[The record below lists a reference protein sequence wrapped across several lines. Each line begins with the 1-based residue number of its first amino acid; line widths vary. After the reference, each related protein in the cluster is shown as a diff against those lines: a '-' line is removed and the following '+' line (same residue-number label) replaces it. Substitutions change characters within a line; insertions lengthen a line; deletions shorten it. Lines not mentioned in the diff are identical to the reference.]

1 MAVLYALGVGPGDPE
16 LLTLKAHR
24 ILLEAA
30 TVYAPRSGPQDRSL
44 ALEVVR
50 QYLPAGS
57 RVEFLH
63 MPMIAPGAELE
74 RYWEEAA
81 RQVLDGLEMGNAV
94 FLTLGDPLT
103 YSTAAYLTETVRRL
117 KPETEISFV
126 PGITSYHAA
135 AARVGRTLAEGNET
149 LVVVPSAGAAEY
161 LRQVLT
167 LHDNCVLLKVSRA
180 FGAVLQVLEE
190 LGLKE
195 SAVLVS
201 RCGTGRE
208 VVTGDLDGLKDGK
221 IDYLSLIIVKGR
233 K

>member
-24 ILLEAA
+24 ILQEAA
-30 TVYAPRSGPQDRSL
+30 TIYVPKSGPDNRSL

-74 RYWEEAA
+74 RRWEEAA
-81 RQVLDGLEMGNAV
+81 RQVLDGLELGDAA

-103 YSTAAYLTETVRRL
+103 YSTAAYLVETVRRL
-117 KPETEISFV
+117 KSKTEISFV

-135 AARVGRTLAEGNET
+135 ASRVGRPLVEGNET
-149 LVVVPSAGAAEY
+149 LVVIPSIGAAEY
-161 LRQVLT
+161 LRQVLSC
-167 LHDNCVLLKVSRA
+167 HDNCVLLKVSRA
-180 FGAVLQVLEE
+180 FDTALQVLEE

-195 SAVLVS
+195 NAVFVS

-208 VVTGDLDGLKDGK
+208 VVTRDLDGLKGEK